1 MVMFRKFVLSSVRE
15 ELAGEDKWKQKRNL
29 SFDQNRQILEVTKER
44 DEFKLVAVT
53 LQRAVAQLLAYCACA
68 ENELNQTVLAQLL
81 QPVLPSAAPPCPPL
95 DGSLQARRVH
105 FAPDLGPL
113 LAELDEDDLVG
124 YLQQQ
129 RDLSL
134 EIKLELENSL
144 RRLRHEARELLA
156 LSAGGR
162 HQLSVTQSEHSMLE
176 LECSELNITGLVEE
190 MDARRGCDH
199 CRQHRKSLEEATAES
214 LQREKL
220 LRADLEAA
228 MMKIAQ
234 LMTDRHGDDVIAEG
248 YGLAQQ
254 LSHPL
259 SLPARPSPRT
269 PPCPPEELSPR
280 GKLWGDIEQLQREKE
295 DLEQQLESA
304 NRQLRSTRKFVEEQ
318 ALERESERDEFASR
332 LAELTN
338 ENAALTQRLQNNAR
352 ILNEVEQLEA
362 QTREM
367 NQIINEMENKK
378 SSTEEELKAT
388 NEKISILRDIIATL
402 ENQLEQKTT
411 HETEILEQLEE
422 MRRTIDE
429 RDSKMRALVGELES
443 LRSERVDSSNVTCDK
458 CCEGSQDVS
467 ELMDTVKEQ
476 VPSPAPLP
484 QPLSE
489 LQPVFTALEALARA
503 EDMAL
508 RRVADLE
515 MQRALLKDVAQEVR
529 AERDVLQARMS
540 EQALKISSL
549 AARLELQRHNAE
561 ALAHD
566 ATSQLSVQLHDS
578 LAESLLLEPYWR
590 MVSEQ
595 ALKISSLAARLELQ
609 RHNAE
614 ALAHD
619 ATSQLSVQLHDSLAE
634 VQRLKEELDTKD
646 KQLARLRQSAGE
658 RDGSEKDDSTH
669 GDSCNTKDKITILER
684 ELSSAQSRL
693 AQMTSVV
700 QGLET
705 DREILTRRL
714 KDAHRVIAEKEAQV
728 DELMALK
735 LDDDDMQKSEQ
746 KSEVIEGKTS
756 ARTLSDIVSISDFD
770 EQDLQMRRAEL
781 RQNTSLNAPYVTE
794 TRDKMANRTLPPDVQ
809 RANMSSLNIDFT
821 DHFEL
826 GHFTPRAD
834 SLPLQFTSTQT
845 KDRIKNFKRNI
856 NETTIFGTADRFGDS
871 VKHSTAVNIPDNCS
885 MYPNRDVNDSKG
897 HSVDPKKIDFS
908 LEPSQDNKT
917 NDENEFTSLRELGIV
932 LDIKQENFP
941 DILSQLKHEIKKSK
955 SELDVCKTEL
965 KYAEEQLC
973 EFPALKEEVEEL
985 KGLLE
990 NTMATMETDKKFYEN
1005 QLDQFSTNKK
1015 NMEQRLTELSQEVN
1029 DKSKDLH
1036 LLKEDILRREN
1047 MILELAKEKRNLT
1060 NKMTELEVK
1069 IDELQSRNTAL
1080 EKFEFENHQLRDK
1093 VAELQKLQ
1101 QLVSEKNQQIDSLN
1115 QHLDRLD
1122 DLQRNLIDKTEE
1134 FESLKEAFEEKS
1146 NELFQMQD
1154 TVEALNRDLANVH
1167 EDNNKLNLSNKELK
1181 LKLTKLE
1188 KEQENQ
1194 SLKLQS
1200 HETELERVNS
1210 LNTELTSKI
1219 EELKHLTDKLK
1230 DKETEIEILN
1240 EDINSYHEEIASLKE
1255 QLKMVSRSPS
1265 PKSKNE
1271 EERSRDRQASNDKK
1285 QLVKIRKQISLLQHE
1300 LDFNKKELNDKAFE
1314 LAKARLDVT
1323 ELKSTL
1329 SQESKLLAER
1339 DQENRRL
1346 GEAERTLRQE
1356 VEALTRE
1363 KQGLGEQLELVMCRI
1378 REESNIDELKQKL
1391 QEKTEQCEVLER
1403 ELIDMRDKL
1412 ERMRSPPHEDSCALV
1427 VSGTRSPTAELE
1439 RALRDQLDYSRRLDV
1454 DIMEQ
1459 ASLLVRVQTRVTA
1472 ELERALRDQLDYSRR
1487 LDVDIMEQ
1495 ASLVI
1500 MYS

>member
-1 MVMFRKFVLSSVRE
+1 
-15 ELAGEDKWKQKRNL
+15 
-29 SFDQNRQILEVTKER
+29 
-44 DEFKLVAVT
+44 
-53 LQRAVAQLLAYCACA
+53 
-68 ENELNQTVLAQLL
+68 
-81 QPVLPSAAPPCPPL
+81 
-95 DGSLQARRVH
+95 
-105 FAPDLGPL
+105 
-113 LAELDEDDLVG
+113 
-124 YLQQQ
+124 
-129 RDLSL
+129 
-134 EIKLELENSL
+134 
-144 RRLRHEARELLA
+144 
-156 LSAGGR
+156 
-162 HQLSVTQSEHSMLE
+162 
-176 LECSELNITGLVEE
+176 
-190 MDARRGCDH
+190 
-199 CRQHRKSLEEATAES
+199 
-214 LQREKL
+214 
-220 LRADLEAA
+220 
-228 MMKIAQ
+228 
-234 LMTDRHGDDVIAEG
+234 
-248 YGLAQQ
+248 
-254 LSHPL
+254 
-259 SLPARPSPRT
+259 
-269 PPCPPEELSPR
+269 
-280 GKLWGDIEQLQREKE
+280 
-295 DLEQQLESA
+295 
-304 NRQLRSTRKFVEEQ
+304 
-318 ALERESERDEFASR
+318 
-332 LAELTN
+332 
-338 ENAALTQRLQNNAR
+338 
-352 ILNEVEQLEA
+352 
-362 QTREM
+362 
-367 NQIINEMENKK
+367 ME
-378 SSTEEELKAT
+378 
-388 NEKISILRDIIATL
+388 
-402 ENQLEQKTT
+402 
-411 HETEILEQLEE
+411 
-422 MRRTIDE
+422 
-429 RDSKMRALVGELES
+429 
-443 LRSERVDSSNVTCDK
+443 
-458 CCEGSQDVS
+458 
-467 ELMDTVKEQ
+467 
-476 VPSPAPLP
+476 
-484 QPLSE
+484 
-489 LQPVFTALEALARA
+489 
-503 EDMAL
+503 
-508 RRVADLE
+508 
-515 MQRALLKDVAQEVR
+515 
-529 AERDVLQARMS
+529 S

-566 ATSQLSVQLHDS
+566 ATSQLSMQLHDS
-578 LAESLLLEPYWR
+578 LAEVIRVVKVILQRVEGVTSSLGNRALLLEPYWR

-646 KQLARLRQSAGE
+646 KQLARLRQSAGD
-658 RDGSEKDDSTH
+658 RDASEKDDSTH

-693 AQMTSVV
+693 AQLTSVV
-700 QGLET
+700 QALET
-705 DREILTRRL
+705 DREVLTRRL
-714 KDAHRVIAEKEAQV
+714 KDAHRVIAEKKAQV

-845 KDRIKNFKRNI
+845 KDSIKNFKRNI

-917 NDENEFTSLRELGIV
+917 NDDNEFTSLRELGIV

-1015 NMEQRLTELSQEVN
+1015 NMEQRLAELSQEVN

-1122 DLQRNLIDKTEE
+1122 DLQRNLNDKTEE

-1219 EELKHLTDKLK
+1219 EELKDLTDKLK

-1271 EERSRDRQASNDKK
+1271 DERSRDRQASNDKK

-1346 GEAERTLRQE
+1346 EEAERTLRQE

-1378 REESNIDELKQKL
+1378 REESNIDELRQKL

-1459 ASLLVRVQTRVTA
+1459 VLSASSDNEEIPRLMLHSSKSSSSIESSSSERAHRLRSDNDKLQLQVTHLEMQVTHLETRLRDKDALITELNRIRDKLVSDWQAAKLRYEAERDNSGRLQLLLDSQKETCDSLQKQDSSMINILKKRLESSMATELELQQQVQHYRARLATYEAQSPPASPAAQHADTIERLRGETSVLKSRLDVERSRRGELQVALEVLSAQAQRENNGKSEQINELRQELAEIRRLKHEAGLELVRAQELLHIQAGTIR
-1472 ELERALRDQLDYSRR
+1472 ELERKLSAVGKQRPIDDALTEIEEHKSSLTREISSLKKCLLESAATERSDTVAQLRAEKQALQETVSRLQNQAQLDARPAEDKEQAIRYLHGRCLRLESCRKALVWQKRYLQRVVAGYTQLEARLQLPTRAGTGQGRHRFRCIATVVIIVLRMGFLVRRR
-1487 LDVDIMEQ
+1487 LAARALSANCLLRAPTGRRDVTQTPCSEYGPTPPARPAPLRRALHNDLRRHQLLSPLGDLPRFNPNSPRDDPFILNTPRSEAPSYLNKVDLVSRCLNQ
-1495 ASLVI
+1495 AMDTSRDV
-1500 MYS
+1500 S